1 MRKSSTEAA
10 EKVGTK
16 SAPLIRVVMNSLPDS
31 AKSQVIQ
38 AAAMNFK
45 TLELDQRPRE
55 TKMIKYQ
62 AAEILCK

>member
-16 SAPLIRVVMNSLPDS
+16 SAPFITVVMNSLPDS

-38 AAAMNFK
+38 AAASEFK
-45 TLELDQRPRE
+45 TLELD
-55 TKMIKYQ
+55 
-62 AAEILCK
+62 